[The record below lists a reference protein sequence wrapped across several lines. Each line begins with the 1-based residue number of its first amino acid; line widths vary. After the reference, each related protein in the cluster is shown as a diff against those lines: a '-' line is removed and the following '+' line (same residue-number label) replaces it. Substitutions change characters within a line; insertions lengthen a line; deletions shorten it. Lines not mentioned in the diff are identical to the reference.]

1 MELRTLHWK
10 REPSHTVGGNVNWHS
25 HYGKKYGG
33 SSTKTKIEL
42 PYDPAIPLLSMYWD
56 KTIIRKDTRTP
67 VFIAALFT
75 EAKTWKQPKC
85 PLTDEWIK
93 MWCVYV
99 CVYIYKISNEDL
111 LYSRGNYVQY
121 LAISHNGKEYEKD
134 YVYN

>member
-10 REPSHTVGGNVNWHS
+10 REPSHTVGGNVNWYS

-93 MWCVYV
+93 MWCTYTME
-99 CVYIYKISNEDL
+99 CYSARERNEIMPCSNLD
-111 LYSRGNYVQY
+111 GP
-121 LAISHNGKEYEKD
+121 GD
-134 YVYN
+134 YQIK

>member
-93 MWCVYV
+93 MWCTYTME
-99 CVYIYKISNEDL
+99 CYSARERNEIMPCSNLD
-111 LYSRGNYVQY
+111 GP
-121 LAISHNGKEYEKD
+121 GD
-134 YVYN
+134 YQIK

>member
-10 REPSHTVGGNVNWHS
+10 REPSHTVGGNVNWYS

-67 VFIAALFT
+67 VFIATLFT

-93 MWCVYV
+93 MWCTYTME
-99 CVYIYKISNEDL
+99 CYSARERNEIMPCSNLD
-111 LYSRGNYVQY
+111 GP
-121 LAISHNGKEYEKD
+121 GD
-134 YVYN
+134 YQIK